1 MSDEHPTFRYIK
13 AVIPRTIISAHL
25 GKHVPAGTM
34 IVRDISGRLTGYG
47 EDDNEVT
54 VIKEKENA
62 DE

>member
-1 MSDEHPTFRYIK
+1 MSDEKPRFRYIK
-13 AVIPRTIISAHL
+13 AVIPLTIIPARFD
-25 GKHVPAGTM
+25 KPVPAGTM

-54 VIKEKENA
+54 VIEEKDEA